1 MLCADQPPKGERSLW
16 PRTAPRP
23 RQLQLRPPPFSARAG
38 GSGSLGG
45 RAASAAAAG
54 YAAPQEEEDS
64 RFVLYRYRVQGV
76 ASVGRPNSSRRH
88 LEASL
93 SDLWAHDSP
102 YYRDPLLQAGA
113 GRRPETGE
121 SRVSFGGLATS
132 RPNTVTAAA
141 PSASSTATA
150 AAAVLEGLG
159 LGPGSLRSSDIM
171 PSTINK

>member
-38 GSGSLGG
+38 SSGSLG

-93 SDLWAHDSP
+93 SELWAHDSP

-113 GRRPETGE
+113 GRRPETGD

-132 RPNTVTAAA
+132 RPNTATAA

-159 LGPGSLRSSDIM
+159 LGPGSSSGIM